1 MNMSTTYFR
10 PKAMNAKESPHSRT
24 RIFPIIVD
32 ISGHIA
38 IGMIGILQWEKIYV
52 RVMIIQ
58 YKYMSGLHKKC
69 KHNTTQNKYSN
80 TLPGNTWKIRL
91 SYDINVYWW
100 WIMFTCPGIRLQHT
114 TVYIKLTII
123 YWYFLTTIYTFLN
136 FWNWLFFVRK
146 WAVFL
151 SRIS

>member
-38 IGMIGILQWEKIYV
+38 IGMIGILQWEKNLHQSHDHT
-52 RVMIIQ
+52 IQ
-58 YKYMSGLHKKC
+58 VHVWFTKRNV
-69 KHNTTQNKYSN
+69 NTTQNKYSN
-80 TLPGNTWKIRL
+80 TLPGNTWQIGL

-100 WIMFTCPGIRLQHT
+100 WNVHLTKHQITTHNSIRKVDDNLL
-114 TVYIKLTII
+114 I
-123 YWYFLTTIYTFLN
+123 LTTLFTFLN
-136 FWNWLFFVRK
+136 SWNGLFFVRK
-146 WAVFL
+146 WKWAAFL
-151 SRIS
+151 SQIS